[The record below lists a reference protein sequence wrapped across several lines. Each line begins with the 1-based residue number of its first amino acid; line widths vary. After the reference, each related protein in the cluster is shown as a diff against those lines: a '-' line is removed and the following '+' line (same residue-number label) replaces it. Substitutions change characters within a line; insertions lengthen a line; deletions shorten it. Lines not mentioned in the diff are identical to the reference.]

1 MGDSGEDINHAH
13 GFPVPVN
20 PSHTTPESSAASLST
35 RRLVASFASIA
46 ALVVALWV
54 VFALHSWRTVKAEQ
68 AGQLANLVD
77 LAARSC
83 DVFFRRYAEQL
94 PSLAVDVRAAGG
106 LRRPAEVHKV
116 LSRFHGQAA
125 ELAAVN
131 VLSPDGH
138 VMISTF
144 TDDRIVA
151 ANPMANPTFR
161 RDFERALTLDGVSV
175 GRPFYGVILGEWVM
189 SMRLREVGGNGEVA
203 YVISAALRLA
213 DQQALWRG
221 VSLPEGAIIGLLRDD
236 GYLQSRLPLTPEPA
250 RVYGE
255 RHHSYLARLLERE
268 GYPATGVAEG
278 TSGIA
283 GDYRLLAFRRL
294 QSQPMTAYLTV
305 PMDAVWATWRERVQV
320 PFVLFALLLGGVAFA
335 GVWSVRSQRQE
346 TTRRDRAEAILL
358 SRETE
363 LQRQTVLLEATQRA
377 AGVGGWEID
386 IASGHL
392 YWTAEMYRIHEIAP
406 EDFVP
411 TLDKAL
417 EFFAPESRAT
427 IRDAF
432 ESSLNEGKSWDL
444 ELELITA
451 KGCRIWTRA
460 TGGARMGTRGSP
472 VTASGSLQDIS
483 SRRAAEDRIRRMA
496 HYDELTGLANRGLF
510 TAQLVHA
517 ISRAERWGKRL
528 AVLFIDL
535 DRFKNINDSLGH
547 DVGDQVLR
555 EIGQRL
561 VGSMRAADLVARLG
575 GDEFVILIEEL
586 ENPDRLADLCR
597 KLLHT
602 IEQPITA
609 ANREFLI
616 SASIGIATSPADG
629 LDAQTLLKHADIAMY
644 RAKESGKST
653 FEFFS
658 SQPYVSTID
667 VLSLEARLRRAV
679 MELRQFVLH
688 YQPQVSVA
696 DGRIT
701 GVEAL
706 VRWSTPEGLV
716 PPGEF
721 IALAEETGLIG
732 TLGSWVLGSACAQA
746 HTWRKRGLPRLR
758 MAVNLSA
765 RQFYGAHLVDEM
777 REVIQVT
784 GIDPQCVE
792 LEITESVMMK
802 NIEHVARQ
810 LKSLKDIG
818 VGIAVDDFGTGYSS
832 LAYLKRLPID
842 SLKIDRSFIRDV
854 PHDHDDAA
862 IARAVIALAH
872 SLRLKVVAEGVE
884 TQAQLEF
891 LAALGCDEIQ
901 GYLLSHPRVAVD
913 IEDLLRRDVRL
924 GTMPVH
930 ASA

>member
-1 MGDSGEDINHAH
+1 MTA
-13 GFPVPVN
+13 N
-20 PSHTTPESSAASLST
+20 PPATERPAASRST
-35 RRLVASFASIA
+35 RRLKASFASIA
-46 ALVVALWV
+46 VLVLVLWV
-54 VFALHSWRTVKAEQ
+54 VFAVYAWRTVKAEQ

-94 PSLAVDVRAAGG
+94 PTLAVDVRAAGG
-106 LRRPAEVHKV
+106 LRNLPAVHKV
-116 LSRFHGQAA
+116 LARFHSQAA

-131 VLSPDGH
+131 VLSPSGH
-138 VMISTF
+138 VLVSTF

-151 ANPMANPTFR
+151 ANPMTNPTFR
-161 RDFERALTLDGVSV
+161 ADFERALTLDGVSV

-189 SMRLREVGGNGEVA
+189 SMRLREVDADGNVL
-203 YVISAALRLA
+203 YVLSAALRLA

-221 VSLPEGAIIGLLRDD
+221 VALPEGAVIGLLRDD
-236 GYLQSRLPLTPEPA
+236 SFLQSRLPLVPEPA

-255 RHHSYLARLLERE
+255 RHGSYLTELLERD
-268 GYPATGVAEG
+268 GYPQAGIAEG
-278 TSGIA
+278 VSNIA
-283 GDYRLLAFRRL
+283 GNRRLLAFRRL
-294 QSQPMTAYLTV
+294 SSQPMTAYLTV
-305 PMDAVWATWRERVQV
+305 PMDTVWAAWRQRVQV
-320 PFVLFALLLGGVAFA
+320 PFVLFALLLSGVSFA

-346 TTRRDRAEAILL
+346 TTRRDLAESILL
-358 SRETE
+358 SREAE
-363 LQRQTVLLEATQRA
+363 LHRQTVLLEATQRA
-377 AGVGGWEID
+377 ASVGGWEID

-392 YWTAEMYRIHEIAP
+392 YWSAEMYRIHEIAP
-406 EDFVP
+406 ADYVP
-411 TLDKAL
+411 TLDTAL
-417 EFFAPESRAT
+417 DFFAPEARAT

-432 ESSLNEGKSWDL
+432 ESTLNDGKSWDL

-451 KGCRIWTRA
+451 KGRRIWTRA
-460 TGGARMGTRGSP
+460 TGAAQMGTRGSP
-472 VTASGSLQDIS
+472 VKASGSLQDIS
-483 SRRAAEDRIRRMA
+483 SRRAAEERIRHMA
-496 HYDELTGLANRGLF
+496 HYDELTGLANRALF
-510 TAQLVHA
+510 TAQLTHA
-517 ISRAERWGKRL
+517 LSRAERWGKRL

-547 DVGDQVLR
+547 DVGDEVLR
-555 EIGQRL
+555 EIGRRL
-561 VGSMRAADLVARLG
+561 VATMRAADLTARLG

-586 ENPDRLADLCR
+586 EHPDRMPELCR
-597 KLLHT
+597 KLLRT
-602 IEQPITA
+602 IEQPIVA
-609 ANREFLI
+609 AKREFLL
-616 SASIGIATSPADG
+616 SASIGIASYPADG

-644 RAKESGKST
+644 RAKEQGKNT

-658 SQPYVSTID
+658 SQPHVPAID

-688 YQPQVSVA
+688 YQPQVSVV
-696 DGRIT
+696 DGHIT

-716 PPGEF
+716 PPGQF

-746 HTWRKRGLPRLR
+746 HAWRKRGLPRLR

-765 RQFYGAHLVDEM
+765 RQFYGAHLVDEI

-784 GIDPQCVE
+784 GIDPQCLE

-802 NIEHVARQ
+802 NIEHVAMQ

-842 SLKIDRSFIRDV
+842 SLKIDRSFVRDV

-901 GYLLSHPRVAVD
+901 GYLFSHPRVAVD
-913 IEDLLRRDVRL
+913 IEDLMRRDVRL
-924 GTMPVH
+924 GMTPVR

>member
-1 MGDSGEDINHAH
+1 MK
-13 GFPVPVN
+13 
-20 PSHTTPESSAASLST
+20 
-35 RRLVASFASIA
+35 ASFASIVV
-46 ALVVALWV
+46 LVLVLWV
-54 VFALHSWRTVKAEQ
+54 VFAVYAWRTVKEEQ

-94 PSLAVDVRAAGG
+94 PTLAVDVRTAGG
-106 LRRPAEVHKV
+106 LRNLPAVHKV
-116 LSRFHGQAA
+116 LARFHSQAT

-131 VLSPDGH
+131 MLSPDGH
-138 VMISTF
+138 VLVSTF

-151 ANPMANPTFR
+151 ANPMTNPTFR
-161 RDFERALTLDGVSV
+161 ADFEQALTIDGVSV

-189 SMRLREVGGNGEVA
+189 SMRLREPGTDGKVR
-203 YVISAALRLA
+203 YVLSAALRLA

-221 VSLPEGAIIGLLRDD
+221 VSLPEGSVIGLLRDD
-236 GYLQSRLPLTPEPA
+236 SFLQSRLPLVADPA

-255 RHHSYLARLLERE
+255 RHGSYLTALLKRD
-268 GYPATGVAEG
+268 GYPQA
-278 TSGIA
+278 GIA
-283 GDYRLLAFRRL
+283 DGVSSIAGNRRLLAFRRL
-294 QSQPMTAYLTV
+294 SSQPMTAYLTV
-305 PMDAVWATWRERVQV
+305 PMDVVWTAWRQRVQV
-320 PFVLFALLLGGVAFA
+320 PFVLFGLLLSGVTFA
-335 GVWSVRSQRQE
+335 GVWSVRLQRQE
-346 TTRRDRAEAILL
+346 TARRDLAESILL
-358 SRETE
+358 SREAE

-406 EDFVP
+406 ADYVP
-411 TLDKAL
+411 TLDTAL
-417 EFFAPESRAT
+417 DFFAPEARTT

-432 ESSLNEGKSWDL
+432 ESTLNDGKSWDI

-451 KGCRIWTRA
+451 NGRRIWTRA
-460 TGGARMGTRGSP
+460 TGAAQMGTRGRP
-472 VTASGSLQDIS
+472 VKASGSLQDIS
-483 SRRAAEDRIRRMA
+483 SRRAAEERIRHMA
-496 HYDELTGLANRGLF
+496 HYDELTGLANRALF
-510 TAQLVHA
+510 TAQLTHA
-517 ISRAERWGKRL
+517 LSRAERWGKRL

-547 DVGDQVLR
+547 DVGDEVLR
-555 EIGQRL
+555 EIGRRL
-561 VGSMRAADLVARLG
+561 VGTMRAADLTARLG

-586 ENPDRLADLCR
+586 EHPDRMPELCR
-597 KLLHT
+597 KLLRT
-602 IEQPITA
+602 IEQPIVA
-609 ANREFLI
+609 ANREFLL
-616 SASIGIATSPADG
+616 SASIGIASYPADG

-644 RAKESGKST
+644 RAKEQGKNT

-658 SQPYVSTID
+658 SQPHVPAID

-688 YQPQVSVA
+688 YQPQVSVV

-716 PPGEF
+716 PPGQF

-746 HTWRKRGLPRLR
+746 HGWRKRGLPRLR

-765 RQFYGAHLVDEM
+765 RQFYGAHLVDEI

-784 GIDPQCVE
+784 GIDPQCLE

-802 NIEHVARQ
+802 NIEHVAKQ

-842 SLKIDRSFIRDV
+842 SLKIDRSFVRDV

-901 GYLLSHPRVAVD
+901 GYLFSHPRVAVD

-924 GTMPVH
+924 GMTPAR

>member
-1 MGDSGEDINHAH
+1 
-13 GFPVPVN
+13 
-20 PSHTTPESSAASLST
+20 LK
-35 RRLVASFASIA
+35 ASFASIVV
-46 ALVVALWV
+46 LVLVLWV
-54 VFALHSWRTVKAEQ
+54 VFAVYAWRTVKAEQ

-94 PSLAVDVRAAGG
+94 PTLAVDVRTVGG
-106 LRRPAEVHKV
+106 LRNLPAVHKV
-116 LSRFHGQAA
+116 LARFHSQAT

-138 VMISTF
+138 VLVSTF

-151 ANPMANPTFR
+151 ANPMTNPTFR
-161 RDFERALTLDGVSV
+161 ADFERALTIDGVSV

-189 SMRLREVGGNGEVA
+189 SMRLRESGADGKVR
-203 YVISAALRLA
+203 YVLSAALRLA

-221 VSLPEGAIIGLLRDD
+221 VSLPEGSVIGLLRDD
-236 GYLQSRLPLTPEPA
+236 SFLQSRLPLVPDPA

-255 RHHSYLARLLERE
+255 RHVSYLTELLERD
-268 GYPATGVAEG
+268 GYPQAGIAEG
-278 TSGIA
+278 VSSIA
-283 GDYRLLAFRRL
+283 GNRRLLAFRRL
-294 QSQPMTAYLTV
+294 SSQPMTAYLTV
-305 PMDAVWATWRERVQV
+305 PMEVVWTAWRQRVQV
-320 PFVLFALLLGGVAFA
+320 PFVLFGLLLSGVTFA

-346 TTRRDRAEAILL
+346 TIRRDLAESILL
-358 SRETE
+358 SREAE
-363 LQRQTVLLEATQRA
+363 LHRQTVLLEATQRA
-377 AGVGGWEID
+377 ASVGGWEID

-392 YWTAEMYRIHEIAP
+392 YWSAEMYRIHEIAP
-406 EDFVP
+406 ADYVP
-411 TLDKAL
+411 TLDSAL
-417 EFFAPESRAT
+417 DFFAPEARTT

-432 ESSLNEGKSWDL
+432 ESTLNDGKAWDI

-451 KGCRIWTRA
+451 KGRRIWTRA
-460 TGGARMGTRGSP
+460 TGAAQMGTRGSP
-472 VTASGSLQDIS
+472 VKASGSLQDIS
-483 SRRAAEDRIRRMA
+483 SRRAAEERIRHMA
-496 HYDELTGLANRGLF
+496 HYDELTGLANRALF
-510 TAQLVHA
+510 TAQLTHA
-517 ISRAERWGKRL
+517 LSRAERWGKRL

-547 DVGDQVLR
+547 DVGDEVLR
-555 EIGQRL
+555 EIGRRL
-561 VGSMRAADLVARLG
+561 VGTMRAADLTARLG

-586 ENPDRLADLCR
+586 EHPDRMPELCR
-597 KLLHT
+597 KLLRT
-602 IEQPITA
+602 IEQPIVA
-609 ANREFLI
+609 AKREFLL
-616 SASIGIATSPADG
+616 SASIGIASYPADG

-644 RAKESGKST
+644 RAKEQGKNT

-658 SQPYVSTID
+658 SQPHVPAID

-688 YQPQVSVA
+688 YQPQVSVV

-716 PPGEF
+716 PPGQF

-746 HTWRKRGLPRLR
+746 HGWRKRGLPRLR

-765 RQFYGAHLVDEM
+765 RQFYGAHLVDEI

-784 GIDPQCVE
+784 GIDPQCLE

-802 NIEHVARQ
+802 NIEHVAKQ

-842 SLKIDRSFIRDV
+842 SLKIDRSFVRDV

-901 GYLLSHPRVAVD
+901 GYLFSHPRVAVD

-924 GTMPVH
+924 GMTPAR

>member
-1 MGDSGEDINHAH
+1 MTT
-13 GFPVPVN
+13 N
-20 PSHTTPESSAASLST
+20 PPNTERPAASRST
-35 RRLVASFASIA
+35 RRLKASFASIA
-46 ALVVALWV
+46 VLVLVLWV
-54 VFALHSWRTVKAEQ
+54 VFAVYAWRTVKAEQ

-94 PSLAVDVRAAGG
+94 PTLAVDVRTAGG
-106 LRRPAEVHKV
+106 LRNLPAVHKV
-116 LSRFHGQAA
+116 LARFHSQAT

-131 VLSPDGH
+131 VLSPSGH
-138 VMISTF
+138 VLVSTF

-151 ANPMANPTFR
+151 ANPMTNPTFR
-161 RDFERALTLDGVSV
+161 ADFEHALTLDGVSV

-189 SMRLREVGGNGEVA
+189 SLRLRELDTNGKVL
-203 YVISAALRLA
+203 YVLSAALRLA

-221 VSLPEGAIIGLLRDD
+221 VALPEGSVIGLLRDD
-236 GYLQSRLPLTPEPA
+236 SFLQSRLPLVSEPA
-250 RVYGE
+250 KVYGE
-255 RHHSYLARLLERE
+255 RHGSYLTELLERDGFPQAGVTE
-268 GYPATGVAEG
+268 GV
-278 TSGIA
+278 SNIA
-283 GDYRLLAFRRL
+283 GNRRLLAFRRL
-294 QSQPMTAYLTV
+294 SSQPMTAYLTV
-305 PMDAVWATWRERVQV
+305 PMDTIWAAWRQRVQV
-320 PFVLFALLLGGVAFA
+320 PFVLFALLLSGVSFA

-346 TTRRDRAEAILL
+346 STRRDLAESILL
-358 SRETE
+358 SREAE
-363 LQRQTVLLEATQRA
+363 LHRQTVLLEATQRA
-377 AGVGGWEID
+377 ASVGGWEID

-392 YWTAEMYRIHEIAP
+392 YWSAEMYRIHEIAP
-406 EDFVP
+406 ADYVP
-411 TLDKAL
+411 TLDTAL
-417 EFFAPESRAT
+417 DFFAPEARAT

-432 ESSLNEGKSWDL
+432 ESTLNDGKSWDI

-451 KGCRIWTRA
+451 KGRRIWTRA
-460 TGGARMGTRGSP
+460 TGAAQMGTRGSP
-472 VTASGSLQDIS
+472 VKASGSLQDIS
-483 SRRAAEDRIRRMA
+483 SRRAAEERIRHMA
-496 HYDELTGLANRGLF
+496 HYDELTGLANRALF
-510 TAQLVHA
+510 TAQLTHA
-517 ISRAERWGKRL
+517 LSRAERWGKRL

-547 DVGDQVLR
+547 DVGDEVLR
-555 EIGQRL
+555 EIGRRL
-561 VGSMRAADLVARLG
+561 VGTMRAADLTARLG

-586 ENPDRLADLCR
+586 EHPDRMPELCR
-597 KLLHT
+597 KLLRT
-602 IEQPITA
+602 IEQPIVA
-609 ANREFLI
+609 AKREFLL
-616 SASIGIATSPADG
+616 SASIGIASYPADG

-644 RAKESGKST
+644 RAKEQGKNT

-658 SQPYVSTID
+658 SQPHVPAID

-688 YQPQVSVA
+688 YQPQVSVV
-696 DGRIT
+696 DGHIT

-716 PPGEF
+716 PPGQF

-746 HTWRKRGLPRLR
+746 HAWRKRGLPRLR

-765 RQFYGAHLVDEM
+765 RQFYGAHLVDEI

-784 GIDPQCVE
+784 GIDPQCLE

-802 NIEHVARQ
+802 NIEHVAKQ

-842 SLKIDRSFIRDV
+842 SLKIDRSFVRDV

-901 GYLLSHPRVAVD
+901 GYLFSHPRVAVD
-913 IEDLLRRDVRL
+913 IEDLMRRDVRL
-924 GTMPVH
+924 GTTPVL

>member
-1 MGDSGEDINHAH
+1 VT
-13 GFPVPVN
+13 PLQ
-20 PSHTTPESSAASLST
+20 TTPERPTASRST

-46 ALVVALWV
+46 VLVMALWV
-54 VFALHSWRTVKAEQ
+54 VSAVYTWRTVKTEQ

-83 DVFFRRYAEQL
+83 DVFFRRYAQQL
-94 PSLAVDVRAAGG
+94 PTLAVDVRTEGG
-106 LRRPAEVHKV
+106 LRNPAGVHKV
-116 LSRFHGQAA
+116 LSRFHNQAS

-138 VMISTF
+138 VMVSTF
-144 TDDRIVA
+144 TDDRVVA
-151 ANPMANPTFR
+151 ANPMTNPTFR
-161 RDFERALTLDGVSV
+161 EDFERALAVDGVSV
-175 GRPFYGVILGEWVM
+175 GRPFYGLILGEWVM
-189 SMRLREVGGNGEVA
+189 SMRLREVSEDGKVLF
-203 YVISAALRLA
+203 VISATLRLA

-221 VSLPEGAIIGLLRDD
+221 VSLPEGAVIGLLRDD
-236 GYLQSRLPLTPEPA
+236 GYLQSRLPLTPEPSK
-250 RVYGE
+250 VYGE
-255 RHHSYLARLLERE
+255 RHISYLTELLERDGHPE
-268 GYPATGVAEG
+268 AGIAEG
-278 TSGIA
+278 MSGIA
-283 GDYRLLAFRRL
+283 RNYRLLAFRRL

-305 PMDAVWATWRERVQV
+305 PIDVVWTAWRQRVQV
-320 PFVLFALLLGGVAFA
+320 PFVLFALLLGGVTFA
-335 GVWSVRSQRQE
+335 GIWSVRSQRHE
-346 TTRRDRAEAILL
+346 TGRRDAAEAILL
-358 SRETE
+358 NREAE
-363 LQRQTVLLEATQRA
+363 LQRQTGLLEATQRA

-406 EDFVP
+406 EDYVP
-411 TLDKAL
+411 SLATAL
-417 EFFAPESRAT
+417 EFFAPEARAT

-432 ESSLNEGKSWDL
+432 ESSLNEGKSWDV

-451 KGCRIWTRA
+451 KGRRIWTRA
-460 TGGARMGTRGSP
+460 TGAARMGTRGSP
-472 VTASGSLQDIS
+472 VKASGSLQDIS
-483 SRRAAEDRIRRMA
+483 SRREAEERIRRMA
-496 HYDELTGLANRGLF
+496 HYDELTGLANRALF

-547 DVGDQVLR
+547 DVGDEVLR
-555 EIGQRL
+555 EIGRRL
-561 VGSMRAADLVARLG
+561 VGTMRAADLVARLG

-586 ENPDRLADLCR
+586 ENPDRLTELCR
-597 KLLHT
+597 KLLRT
-602 IEQPITA
+602 IEQPIA
-609 ANREFLI
+609 VAKREFLL
-616 SASIGIATSPADG
+616 SASIGIATYPADG

-644 RAKESGKST
+644 RAKEGGKNT

-658 SQPYVSTID
+658 SQPYVPAID

-679 MELRQFVLH
+679 MELRHFVLH

-716 PPGEF
+716 PPDEF

-746 HTWRKRGLPRLR
+746 HAWRKRGLPRLR

-784 GIDPQCVE
+784 SIDPQCLE
-792 LEITESVMMK
+792 IEITESVMMK
-802 NIEHVARQ
+802 NIEHVAKQ

-842 SLKIDRSFIRDV
+842 SLKIDRSFVRDV
-854 PHDHDDAA
+854 PHDHDDAE
-862 IARAVIALAH
+862 IARAVVALAH

-901 GYLLSHPRVAVD
+901 GYLFSHPRVAVD
-913 IEDLLRRDVRL
+913 IEDLLRRDIRL
-924 GTMPVH
+924 GTMPVR